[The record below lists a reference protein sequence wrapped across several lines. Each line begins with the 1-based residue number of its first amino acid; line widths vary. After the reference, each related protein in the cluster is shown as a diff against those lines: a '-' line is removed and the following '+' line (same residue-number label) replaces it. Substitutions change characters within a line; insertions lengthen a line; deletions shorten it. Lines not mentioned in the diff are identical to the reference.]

1 HAPLVGFPAGDE
13 LRIEPDAGVVEE
25 AVAVD
30 VADVDAPDGA
40 RLCHFG
46 RRLEVGDPERPGE
59 VVAGAAGD
67 RQQRPAAAR
76 RVPSP
81 PATATKSGRAEP
93 FSRTAATR
101 SGISSPG
108 HSTIRWPGKCSR
120 SSSDDSSEPAVGLT
134 KTMPGT
140 APRYRC

>member
-1 HAPLVGFPAGDE
+1 DVENPAADRLPVGEVEEVLAVAAVADEDQPGPVPLPLHPEPEPVAVADLLPRRLELGEPLRHAPLVGFPAGDE

-59 VVAGAAGD
+59 VVAG
-67 RQQRPAAAR
+67 
-76 RVPSP
+76 
-81 PATATKSGRAEP
+81 
-93 FSRTAATR
+93 
-101 SGISSPG
+101 
-108 HSTIRWPGKCSR
+108 
-120 SSSDDSSEPAVGLT
+120 
-134 KTMPGT
+134 
-140 APRYRC
+140 